1 MHRAMYEARP
11 EAQAIVHLHSTYV
24 TAYSCLAEDGGI
36 PPLTP
41 YFVMRLGRDVPT
53 VPYHRPGS
61 AEMLDDILGAGRR
74 SPGVVLANHG
84 SIVAGATLE
93 SAVNA
98 AEELEVS
105 ALDTDRP
112 SAITVPR
119 PTETRYGV
127 SCATPVPKLDPVCS
141 TLERL

>member
-1 MHRAMYEARP
+1 MYEARP

-74 SPGVVLANHG
+74 SPGVV
-84 SIVAGATLE
+84 
-93 SAVNA
+93 
-98 AEELEVS
+98 
-105 ALDTDRP
+105 
-112 SAITVPR
+112 
-119 PTETRYGV
+119 
-127 SCATPVPKLDPVCS
+127 
-141 TLERL
+141 